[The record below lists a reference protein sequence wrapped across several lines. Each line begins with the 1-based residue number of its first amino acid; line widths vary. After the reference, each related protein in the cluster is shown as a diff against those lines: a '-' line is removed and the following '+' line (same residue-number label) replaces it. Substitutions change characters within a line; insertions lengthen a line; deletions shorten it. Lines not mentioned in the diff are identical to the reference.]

1 MWAIKLIGNYNTVI
15 NAFIV
20 KHVRIQEVYLIQ
32 NEEEDRNEQ
41 ERVPGGN
48 ASVLSP
54 GDCIEFA

>member
-1 MWAIKLIGNYNTVI
+1 MI

-20 KHVRIQEVYLIQ
+20 KHVRIQEGYLIQ

-54 GDCIEFA
+54 GD